1 MRDTKFMIIK
11 ERSLYRKF
19 IDWYDKW
26 RHKMNTNHGT
36 QIVGFWERG
45 RAPMSLGG
53 LLIVFLIIFL
63 GWYFDGVWQPIFDNM
78 INDIMTYF
86 S

>member
-1 MRDTKFMIIK
+1 MIIK
-11 ERSLYRKF
+11 EKSLYRKF
-19 IDWYDKW
+19 IDSYDKW

-63 GWYFDGVWQPIFDNM
+63 SWYFDGVWQPIFDNI

>member
-1 MRDTKFMIIK
+1 MIIK
-11 ERSLYRKF
+11 EKSLYRKF
-19 IDWYDKW
+19 IDSYDKW

-45 RAPMSLGG
+45 RAKMSLGG
-53 LLIVFLIIFL
+53 FLILCLVIFL
-63 GWYFDGVWQPIFDNM
+63 AWYFDGLWQPFFNNI

>member
-1 MRDTKFMIIK
+1 MIIK

-19 IDWYDKW
+19 LDWFKSKTGY
-26 RHKMNTNHGT
+26 
-36 QIVGFWERG
+36 GFWEPSG
-45 RAPMSLGG
+45 DSVSIGTG
-53 LLIVFLIIFL
+53 IIIFIIIFL
-63 GWYFDGVWQPIFDNM
+63 AWYFDGIWQPFFDNI

>member
-1 MRDTKFMIIK
+1 MIIK
-11 ERSLYRKF
+11 EKSLYRKF
-19 IDWYDKW
+19 IDSYDKW

-63 GWYFDGVWQPIFDNM
+63 GWYFDGVWQPIFDNI

>member
-1 MRDTKFMIIK
+1 MSIIIIK

-36 QIVGFWERG
+36 QITGFWERG
-45 RAPMSLGG
+45 RAQMSLGG
-53 LLIVFLIIFL
+53 FLILCLVIFL
-63 GWYFDGVWQPIFDNM
+63 AWCFDGVWQPIFDNM

>member
-1 MRDTKFMIIK
+1 MIIK
-11 ERSLYRKF
+11 EKSLYRKF
-19 IDWYDKW
+19 IDSYDKW

-63 GWYFDGVWQPIFDNM
+63 AWYFDGIWQPFFYNI